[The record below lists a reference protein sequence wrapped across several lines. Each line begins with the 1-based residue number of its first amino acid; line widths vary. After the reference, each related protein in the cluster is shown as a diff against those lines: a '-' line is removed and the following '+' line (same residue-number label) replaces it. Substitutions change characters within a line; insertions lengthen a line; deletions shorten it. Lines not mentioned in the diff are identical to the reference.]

1 MKKQDSHELVKIENE
16 QLQHSFQNTNKHFEV
31 MNNNLSTAGV
41 INNIANVFQAMKQID
56 ADIKMMDMR
65 LQAHIND
72 SNIKLEA
79 FKSIV
84 PTISKQLD
92 SYSNNINNILDK
104 ALAIDTKTSTPEEIQ
119 LRGQLLNQV
128 SHWGDTVSTLMM
140 KLMSF

>member
-79 FKSIV
+79 FKAIV

-104 ALAIDTKTSTPEEIQ
+104 ALAIDTKTSTPEELQ

-128 SHWGDTVSTLMM
+128 SHWGDTISTLMM

>member
-1 MKKQDSHELVKIENE
+1 
-16 QLQHSFQNTNKHFEV
+16 
-31 MNNNLSTAGV
+31 
-41 INNIANVFQAMKQID
+41 MKQID

-72 SNIKLEA
+72 SNIKLEV
-79 FKSIV
+79 FKAIV

-128 SHWGDTVSTLMM
+128 SHWGDTVSTLMI

>member
-31 MNNNLSTAGV
+31 MNNNLSAAGV

-79 FKSIV
+79 FKAIV

-128 SHWGDTVSTLMM
+128 SHWGDTISTLMM

>member
-56 ADIKMMDMR
+56 ADMKMMDVR
-65 LQAHIND
+65 VQAHIND

-79 FKSIV
+79 FKAIV

>member
-41 INNIANVFQAMKQID
+41 INNIANVFQMMKQID

-79 FKSIV
+79 FKAIV

-128 SHWGDTVSTLMM
+128 SHWGDTISTLMM

>member
-41 INNIANVFQAMKQID
+41 INNIANVFQTMKQID

-79 FKSIV
+79 FKAIV

>member
-79 FKSIV
+79 FKAIV

-104 ALAIDTKTSTPEEIQ
+104 ALAIDTKTSTSEEIQ

-128 SHWGDTVSTLMM
+128 SHWGDTISTLMM

>member
-1 MKKQDSHELVKIENE
+1 MKKQDSYELVKIENE

-79 FKSIV
+79 FKAIV

>member
-41 INNIANVFQAMKQID
+41 INNIANVFQTMKQID

-79 FKSIV
+79 FKAIV

-128 SHWGDTVSTLMM
+128 SHWGDTVSTLMI

>member
-79 FKSIV
+79 FKAIV
-84 PTISKQLD
+84 PTISKQQD

>member
-79 FKSIV
+79 FKAIV

>member
-1 MKKQDSHELVKIENE
+1 MVKIENE

-79 FKSIV
+79 FKAIV

>member
-79 FKSIV
+79 FKAIV

-128 SHWGDTVSTLMM
+128 SHWGDTISTLMM

>member
-1 MKKQDSHELVKIENE
+1 MKKQDSYELVKIENE

-79 FKSIV
+79 FKAIV

-104 ALAIDTKTSTPEEIQ
+104 ALANDTKTSTPEEIQ

>member
-41 INNIANVFQAMKQID
+41 INNIANVFQTMKQID

-79 FKSIV
+79 FKAIV

-128 SHWGDTVSTLMM
+128 SHWGDTISTLMM

>member
-56 ADIKMMDMR
+56 ADIKKMDMR

-79 FKSIV
+79 FKAIV

-128 SHWGDTVSTLMM
+128 SHWGDTISTLMM

>member
-41 INNIANVFQAMKQID
+41 INNIANVFQTMKQID
-56 ADIKMMDMR
+56 ADIKMMNMR

-79 FKSIV
+79 FKAIV

-128 SHWGDTVSTLMM
+128 SHWGDTISTLMM

>member
-72 SNIKLEA
+72 FNIKLEA
-79 FKSIV
+79 FKAIV

>member
-1 MKKQDSHELVKIENE
+1 MKKQDNYELVKIKDK

-41 INNIANVFQAMKQID
+41 INNIANVFQTMKQID

-79 FKSIV
+79 FKVIV

-104 ALAIDTKTSTPEEIQ
+104 ALAIDTKTSTPEEMQ

-128 SHWGDTVSTLMM
+128 SHWGDTVSTLMI

>member
-1 MKKQDSHELVKIENE
+1 MKKQDNYELVKIKDK

-41 INNIANVFQAMKQID
+41 INNIANVFQT
-56 ADIKMMDMR
+56 MR

-79 FKSIV
+79 FKAIV

-128 SHWGDTVSTLMM
+128 SHWGDTVSTLMI

>member
-1 MKKQDSHELVKIENE
+1 MVKIENE

-72 SNIKLEA
+72 SNIKLEE
-79 FKSIV
+79 FKAIV

>member
-41 INNIANVFQAMKQID
+41 INNIANVFQTMKQID
-56 ADIKMMDMR
+56 ADIKMMNMR

-72 SNIKLEA
+72 PNIKLEA
-79 FKSIV
+79 FKAIV

-128 SHWGDTVSTLMM
+128 SHWGDTISTLMM